1 MQLVNEKDNLSIT
14 IFYFLKN
21 CLQTLFKF
29 STILCT
35 CDQSSHIQGENCLVL
50 QPFRY
55 ISADNPLCKSF
66 YNCCLTN
73 TRFTDQNRIVLRLTG
88 QDTDHI
94 PNLFVTSDHRIQL
107 LLSGSVHQILTIFI

>member
-21 CLQTLFKF
+21 GFQTLFKF
-29 STILCT
+29 SPVLCT
-35 CDQSSHIQGENCLVL
+35 CDQCSHIQGENCLVL

-66 YNCCLTN
+66 YNCGLTY
-73 TRFTDQNRIVLRLTG
+73 TRLTDQ
-88 QDTDHI
+88 
-94 PNLFVTSDHRIQL
+94 HRIIFC
-107 LLSGSVHQILTIFI
+107 LS